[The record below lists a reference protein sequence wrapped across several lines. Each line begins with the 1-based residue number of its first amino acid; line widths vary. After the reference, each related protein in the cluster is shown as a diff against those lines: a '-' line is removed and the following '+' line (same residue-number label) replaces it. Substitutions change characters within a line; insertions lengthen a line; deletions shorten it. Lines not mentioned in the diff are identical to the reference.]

1 MEQKAFTLNFSI
13 HLPPTTRHE
22 RITSSPSS
30 MGPIVVLF
38 MLRPQRSRI
47 IGFSGRTKGEEEQ
60 RREMNVT
67 ARAGNIS
74 SDVIIMIRSVVPS
87 ASWAIEFLLKVET
100 FTMPW
105 MPEKAKKVFGE
116 AQTSWKHIHSINFN
130 VEASPALC
138 WFCHHAAYPS
148 TKSWKIIFAKKEKRA
163 ICFVCFWQQCCAHW
177 RRSLSHQHPTSLYL
191 LITVKL
197 KRKLIVWLVWKSTLH
212 R

>member
-74 SDVIIMIRSVVPS
+74 SDVVIMIRSVVPS

-130 VEASPALC
+130 VEAFPGSLLILSSRSLPEHKIMKNY
-138 WFCHHAAYPS
+138 FCQEGEASNLFCLFLATVLRSLTKVAQPS
-148 TKSWKIIFAKKEKRA
+148 T
-163 ICFVCFWQQCCAHW
+163 
-177 RRSLSHQHPTSLYL
+177 SH
-191 LITVKL
+191 I
-197 KRKLIVWLVWKSTLH
+197 LVLTYH
-212 R
+212 C